1 MRQNY
6 YLEKPGHLKYK
17 NSNSKASLLK
27 RKTIA
32 SSSFV
37 LNLWSVNWQ
46 EMKQAFIIVLR
57 VFFFF
62 KLWSHLLTP
71 RLHSRHDVSAKKS
84 DSTDIYTLN

>member
-1 MRQNY
+1 MASQMRQNY

-37 LNLWSVNWQ
+37 LNL
-46 EMKQAFIIVLR
+46 
-57 VFFFF
+57 
-62 KLWSHLLTP
+62 
-71 RLHSRHDVSAKKS
+71 
-84 DSTDIYTLN
+84 